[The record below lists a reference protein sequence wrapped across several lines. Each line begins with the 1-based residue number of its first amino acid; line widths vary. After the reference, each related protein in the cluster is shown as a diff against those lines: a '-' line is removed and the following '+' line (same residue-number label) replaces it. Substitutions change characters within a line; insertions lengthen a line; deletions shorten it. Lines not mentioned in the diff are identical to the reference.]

1 VAKLRSLSRLFF
13 TTSLSLL
20 ALIVLALFA
29 SKIEQY
35 LFRRRA
41 ELLLSQLQ
49 SFELSKTPWQSAQG
63 QLKRWGAYLEPGKP
77 CDESECSLQIT
88 LNEFVAGYIT
98 PRNVFVKL
106 DDYFRWRLK
115 LSYNEGPFER
125 IELYLL
131 QAYVRLGGHPAR
143 ILATIGMRNGVVW
156 SKRFD
161 VWIDTYGHP
170 VDWSGTFRTEYTL
183 FASASSVSRLG
194 SQFGG
199 LVDPQL
205 MIHPDYTIGRPG
217 GCTVCVAGW
226 TKFTPYAAQADV
238 HRLMQ
243 FDLSCLTRW
252 SNCVTQSDIMP
263 IPWAQYLTE
272 RSLLESQG
280 EKLHCPQFI
289 PEVLGRDSAN
299 IAVVKLLDYRAA
311 SDSQG
316 YHTGVV
322 SARLV
327 KRLKGVADW
336 RVGEVRKQSI
346 VGGTS
351 REILKLPPGSDL
363 VLFRGRGFPSDPW
376 TVSVSTCPITWAN
389 ESNLNLIQQGI
400 DEDYASSDG
409 SQE

>member
-1 VAKLRSLSRLFF
+1 MAKLRSLSRLFF

-49 SFELSKTPWQSAQG
+49 SFELRKTPWQSAQG

-98 PRNVFVKL
+98 QRNVFVKL

-131 QAYVRLGGHPAR
+131 RTYVRLGGHPAR

-161 VWIDTYGHP
+161 VWIETYGHP

-183 FASASSVSRLG
+183 IASTSSVSRLG
-194 SQFGG
+194 GHFGG

-205 MIHPDYTIGRPG
+205 MIHPDYAIGRPG
-217 GCTVCVAGW
+217 GCTICVAGW
-226 TKFTPYAAQADV
+226 TKFTPYAAPADV

-243 FDLSCLTRW
+243 LDLSCLTRW
-252 SNCVTQSDIMP
+252 SNCLTQNDIMP

-299 IAVVKLLDYRAA
+299 IAVVKLLDYRDAA
-311 SDSQG
+311 DSHG
-316 YHTGVV
+316 FHTGVV

-327 KRLKGVADW
+327 KRLRGIAAWK
-336 RVGEVRKQSI
+336 VGEVRELSI
-346 VGGTS
+346 EGGTG
-351 REILKLPPGSDL
+351 REAPIMPPGREL
-363 VLFRGRGFPSDPW
+363 VLFRGQGPSSGPW

-389 ESNLNLIQQGI
+389 ESNLNLVQQGI

-409 SQE
+409 SPE